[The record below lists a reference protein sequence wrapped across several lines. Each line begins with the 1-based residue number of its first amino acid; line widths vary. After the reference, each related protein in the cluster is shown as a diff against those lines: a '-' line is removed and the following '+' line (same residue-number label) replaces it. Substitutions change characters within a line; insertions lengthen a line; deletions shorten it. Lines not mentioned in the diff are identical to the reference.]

1 MYKLK
6 QEYLM
11 FASCDTTDEDIYEH
25 FKSIAEDMKL
35 EDTSD
40 NTLQINSYGVG
51 HGYISGMYT
60 TFCQSVPDSCMLEFK
75 VYEEE

>member
-11 FASCDTTDEDIYEH
+11 FGSIDLTDEDIYEH
-25 FKSIAEDMKL
+25 FESIAEDMKL
-35 EDTSD
+35 EDASD
-40 NTLQINSYGVG
+40 NSVQVNNYGVG

-75 VYEEE
+75 FYEEG